1 MFIGHYAAA
10 FAAKRVASRPSL
22 GWFFAAC
29 QLPDLVWP
37 LLVLAG
43 VERVSIDPGN
53 TAFTPLS
60 FDHYPWSHSLLMV
73 AVWGA
78 ALGGLYLALRRDLRG
93 ALVIESL
100 VMSHWILDFITHRP
114 DLPLVPASSA
124 RFGLGLWNNVP
135 ATLALES
142 LFYFGAVA
150 LYVTITTAKDRVGRV
165 GFWVLVAFLL
175 GTQLANAFGPPP
187 PNATMVAASALALW
201 ILVPVAAWV
210 DKHRTAR
217 ALPSA

>member
-29 QLPDLVWP
+29 QLPDLIWP
-37 LLVLAG
+37 ILVLAG
-43 VERVSIDPGN
+43 VEHLSIDPGN

-93 ALVIESL
+93 ALVIEAL
-100 VMSHWILDFITHRP
+100 VMSHWLLDFLTHRP
-114 DLPLVPASSA
+114 DLPLTPGNTTRV
-124 RFGLGLWNNVP
+124 GLGLWNNVP
-135 ATLALES
+135 ATLAIES
-142 LFYFGAVA
+142 LFYVGAVA
-150 LYVTITTAKDRVGRV
+150 LYLTITTARNRAGRV
-165 GFWVLVAFLL
+165 GFWVLVAFLF
-175 GTQLANAFGPPP
+175 GIYVANAFGPPP
-187 PNATMVAASALALW
+187 PSATMVAASALALW
-201 ILVPVAAWV
+201 ILVPIAAWV
-210 DKHRTAR
+210 DRNR
-217 ALPSA
+217 AATPLA

>member
-10 FAAKRVASRPSL
+10 LAAKRVAGRPSL

-29 QLPDLVWP
+29 QLPDLIWP
-37 LLVLAG
+37 ILVLAG
-43 VERVSIDPGN
+43 VERLSIDPGN

-60 FDHYPWSHSLLMV
+60 FDHYPWSHSLLMC

-78 ALGGLYLALRRDLRG
+78 ALGGVYLALRRDLRG

-114 DLPLVPASSA
+114 DLPLAPGSAA

-135 ATLALES
+135 ASLTIET
-142 LFYFGAVA
+142 LFYIGAVW
-150 LYVTITTAKDRVGRV
+150 LYSMLTRPVDRVGRV

-175 GTQLANAFGPPP
+175 GTHLANAFRPPP
-187 PNATMVAASALALW
+187 PNVTMVAASALALW
-201 ILVPVAAWV
+201 VLVPIAAWV
-210 DKHRTAR
+210 DGHRVAALR
-217 ALPSA
+217 A